1 MQFRVTTFCFK
12 RYTNWQMFI
21 IDKRQHGGNTM
32 KGPILGIIAVF
43 CLQLGFTL
51 YTAIDREVGEMVA
64 VGAVTDG
71 TTLLA
76 DADQDYD
83 IPDTLVSTPASQRN
97 IVRTA
102 PILVSSKRSEKTP
115 AARLVT
121 FEPVLIA
128 YQKYPEI
135 KFKTETPRVTPPVA
149 SEAKAFQPSAEVRTA
164 TTRAAREKR
173 SFFSKSVAVIRKP
186 YDWLKAVG
194 SRLD

>member
-1 MQFRVTTFCFK
+1 
-12 RYTNWQMFI
+12 
-21 IDKRQHGGNTM
+21 M

-51 YTAIDREVGEMVA
+51 YTAIDREIGEMVA
-64 VGAVTDG
+64 VGEIRDG

-76 DADQDYD
+76 NLDQDYD
-83 IPDTLVSTPASQRN
+83 VPESLISAPASQRP
-97 IVRTA
+97 VLYSRPTF
-102 PILVSSKRSEKTP
+102 VSSKRSEKLP
-115 AARLVT
+115 ASRSVT

-135 KFKTETPRVTPPVA
+135 KFKTETPRVTPPVV
-149 SEAKAFQPSAEVRTA
+149 SEAKTFQASAEVRTG
-164 TTRAAREKR
+164 TVTRTKREKR

-194 SRLD
+194 SRLN

>member
-1 MQFRVTTFCFK
+1 
-12 RYTNWQMFI
+12 
-21 IDKRQHGGNTM
+21 M

-51 YTAIDREVGEMVA
+51 YTTIDREIGEMVA

-83 IPDTLVSTPASQRN
+83 LPETFISAPASQRPVLN
-97 IVRTA
+97 SRPTF
-102 PILVSSKRSEKTP
+102 VSAKRPEKLP
-115 AARLVT
+115 ASRSVT

-135 KFKTETPRVTPPVA
+135 KFKTENPRITPPVV
-149 SEAKAFQPSAEVRTA
+149 SEAKTFQASAEVRTA
-164 TTRAAREKR
+164 TATRATREKR